1 MTPSEA
7 YIHTLFINIQNNLK
21 KYDIHIEFT
30 TNTQFLITHEEFRKQ
45 FPKPPVMETFYRWMR
60 KKFNILMD
68 QDKPLGGKWN
78 FDKENRSFDRTYTTR
93 NNGTLQY
100 PVSRKQALE
109 LLNIFISQHIH
120 RFGELEDAMYTQDY
134 YVYHSL
140 LSSSI
145 NF

>member
-7 YIHTLFINIQNNLK
+7 YLHKLFINLQNKLK
-21 KYDIHIEFT
+21 EYDIHIEFT
-30 TNTQFLITHEEFRKQ
+30 PNTQFLITHEEFRKQ

-93 NNGTLQY
+93 NNGALQY

-109 LLNIFISQHIH
+109 LLDIFISQHIH
-120 RFGELEDAMYTQDY
+120 RFGELEDAMYTQDH